1 MLDEGRGTGF
11 SRLAVMVSSVTRF
24 PLPQFWF
31 CSICLLALQSSP
43 ARAQSFL
50 TSSFSAGLSL
60 TGAGDFGTGILS
72 TGIPGQLGVELRL
85 EALNL
90 IARGVSLRA
99 NLGSSGLEGLVFWRA
114 DLSESFNLTLG
125 AGFGWLDYAAPGL
138 VARVGLEYRLDSFAV
153 ALEYGWRSS
162 FATDTPTLRSS
173 WALGFIW
180 FFGR

>member
-1 MLDEGRGTGF
+1 
-11 SRLAVMVSSVTRF
+11 MVSGVKR
-24 PLPQFWF
+24 PALPQFWL
-31 CSICLLALQSSP
+31 CLICLLALQLSS
-43 ARAQSFL
+43 ARAQSFRAL
-50 TSSFSAGLSL
+50 SFSAGLSL
-60 TGAGDFGTGILS
+60 SGAGDFGTGILS

-99 NLGSSGLEGLVFWRA
+99 NLGSGGVEALVFWRA
-114 DLSESFNLTLG
+114 DLSETFNLTLG

-138 VARVGLEYRLDSFAV
+138 VARVGLEYRFSVFGV

-162 FATDTPTLRSS
+162 FATDTPSLRSS
-173 WALGFIW
+173 WALGLIW